1 MLKYSHNVFGN
12 PIMVMIQPP
21 KNPLQNYEYFMKLKI
36 NFKKI
41 IKALMNFNI
50 SQIILQESMATKQL
64 LCFSCHTNRYLR
76 MRSQSH
82 SLYLTRM

>member
-12 PIMVMIQPP
+12 PIMVMIRPP

-41 IKALMNFNI
+41 IKASMNFNI
-50 SQIILQESMATKQL
+50 SQIILQDKYGNKT
-64 LCFSCHTNRYLR
+64 T
-76 MRSQSH
+76 
-82 SLYLTRM
+82 SLF